1 MNIKQYGCYLLC
13 GGLLTACST
22 QPTEPRKPMSAM
34 ELATSQLPVLSPT
47 PTTAT
52 ALPTSASIAELAA
65 PIAEPTQEI
74 NQVGST
80 PNVAALSSNVK
91 LPKNFDENQPIN
103 LNFEQTELRQV
114 IDTIGDALGLSM
126 VIDPSIGDK
135 ITLRTSEDNPL
146 KNKDLFPL
154 LQLLLSDAG
163 VSMEQR
169 GGVYYFKKVGPSLPS
184 SIGMAGSIPNAS
196 GGEVLQITPLRYIT
210 AESALNVVT
219 PLIQPQ
225 GRVIS
230 LPSLNIIGII
240 ASPDKLER
248 VNRLVKVIDSD
259 PFLHRGMRLFRL
271 QNSKAS
277 EVQTE
282 LEKILQAVSGG
293 APAYQAI
300 ALERINSIIV
310 VAPPNGS
317 FKEVELWMNVLDERS
332 EDSTEQVFIYIAR
345 NLEAKEL
352 ATTLSD
358 VFEQETKDNE
368 VKKRQDPNNP
378 QQPNQP
384 NQPNL
389 PNQPQNPFQAQ
400 TPQNNATNQQNSSQ
414 GGQNA
419 VSAKIKVKITADEKT
434 NSLIVRA
441 TPRDYR
447 QLLETIRVL
456 DRAPKEVMVN
466 VVIAEVT
473 LDDAHQ
479 FGIDWQ
485 AMLSK
490 NGKSYGTIGSNFT
503 VPDANIP
510 ANVTTPNSSTDTTTT
525 AISVGSLSG
534 VTLNYL
540 SGSLNALL
548 NFVSSAADVRVL
560 SRPSIL
566 VRNNEEAKIEVG
578 SREPIPGAS
587 SVASSGATVTSAPQY
602 ESVGVILSVQPRI
615 TDDGIIN
622 LKVSQEISNVGGR
635 DKSGNPSFTQRK
647 VETLVVVRDST
658 PIVIGGLIQDKQ
670 NNSSDKI
677 PGLSQIPVVGDTL
690 FSSKSDSYQR
700 TELVLIM
707 VPQIVNAEVDNSPL
721 VQQFKQRMSTIA
733 DILNRETFYLDS
745 LDRLRDPTVQINN
758 TNRVFGSKR

>member
-22 QPTEPRKPMSAM
+22 QPTEPRKPISAM

-52 ALPTSASIAELAA
+52 ALPTSASIAELAT
-65 PIAEPTQEI
+65 PTAEPLKEI

-80 PNVAALSSNVK
+80 PNVATLSSSVK
-91 LPKNFDENQPIN
+91 MPKNFDENQPIN

-146 KNKDLFPL
+146 RNKDLFPL
-154 LQLLLSDAG
+154 LQLLLTDAG

-169 GGVYYFKKVGPSLPS
+169 GGVYYFKKVGPSLPQ
-184 SIGMAGSIPNAS
+184 SIGMVGSIAGTN
-196 GGEVLQITPLRYIT
+196 GGDVLQITPLRFIT
-210 AESALNVVT
+210 AESALNVIT

-225 GRVIS
+225 GRVIT

-259 PFLHRGMRLFRL
+259 PFSHRGMRLFRL

-277 EVQTE
+277 EVQSE

-310 VAPPNGS
+310 IAPPNGS
-317 FKEVELWMNVLDERS
+317 FKEVELWMNILDERS

-358 VFEQETKDNE
+358 VFEQETKDDD

-384 NQPNL
+384 NQPN
-389 PNQPQNPFQAQ
+389 QPQNPFQAQ
-400 TPQNNATNQQNSSQ
+400 NPQAPQNNNTSNQQSS

-466 VVIAEVT
+466 VVIAEVS
-473 LDDAHQ
+473 LDDTHK

-485 AMLSK
+485 TMLSK
-490 NGKSYGTIGSNFT
+490 NGKSYGTIGSNFS

-510 ANVTTPNSSTDTTTT
+510 ANVTSSTSSDTTTSV
-525 AISVGSLSG
+525 SVGSISG
-534 VTLNYL
+534 ITLNYL

-548 NFVSSAADVRVL
+548 NFISTAADVRVL

-578 SREPIPGAS
+578 SREPIPGAA

-622 LKVSQEISNVGGR
+622 LKVSQEISSLGTYRN
-635 DKSGNPSFTQRK
+635 GNPSFSQRK
-647 VETLVVVRDST
+647 VETLVVVRDNT

-670 NNSSDKI
+670 NNASDKI
-677 PGLSQIPVVGDTL
+677 PGLSQLPVLGDTL
-690 FSSKSDSYQR
+690 FSSTSDSYQR

-721 VQQFKQRMSTIA
+721 VQQFKQRMTAIA
-733 DILNRETFYLDS
+733 DILNRETLHLDS
-745 LDRLRDPTVQINN
+745 LDRLRDPSVQTNQS
-758 TNRVFGSKR
+758 NRVFNSNRR